1 MKLYTATALAATA
14 TGASASTYIQGDFS
28 AAVRYANYVGLT
40 SVIITIEES
49 PDGFNVTDANSKWY
63 TLATFTTLIGPDPKQ
78 EKLLIIDPHFSKLR
92 AVATLVGSGTVD
104 IDVYVEGV
112 EV

>member
-1 MKLYTATALAATA
+1 MKLYTASALAATA
-14 TGASASTYIQGDFS
+14 TGVGVSTYIQGDFA
-28 AAVRYANYVGLT
+28 AAVRYANYEGLT

-63 TLATFTTLIGPDPKQ
+63 TLGTFATLTGPNPKQ
-78 EKLLIIDPHFSKLR
+78 EKILITDPHFSKLR
-92 AVATLVGSGTVD
+92 AVATLVGTGTVD

>member
-1 MKLYTATALAATA
+1 MKLYKA
-14 TGASASTYIQGDFS
+14 TGLTASANGVGIPTFILGDFA
-28 AAVRYANYVGLT
+28 AAVRYLNYTGLT
-40 SVIITIEES
+40 SVIVTIEES
-49 PDGFNVTDANSKWY
+49 PDGRTTSDANSVWY
-63 TLATFTTLIGPDPKQ
+63 TLATFATVSGAGVLK

-92 AVATLVGSGTVD
+92 AVATLVGTGSVD